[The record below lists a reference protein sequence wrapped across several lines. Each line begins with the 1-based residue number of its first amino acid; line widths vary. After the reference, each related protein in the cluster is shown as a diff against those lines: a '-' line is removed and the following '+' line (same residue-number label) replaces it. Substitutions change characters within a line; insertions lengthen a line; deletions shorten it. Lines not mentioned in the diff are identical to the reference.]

1 MSTYP
6 GNVSLS
12 NAVKERVVSTFQ
24 QAVGLYN
31 QGRND
36 EVVQGCGLI
45 LRMDPQFEPAKK
57 LMEKARNPNAPID
70 VNALAAQLTAD
81 PMSEAR
87 TAMAARNFQRVV
99 DLTTEVLTNDLTN
112 DEARLLNE
120 KAREKMEAAPFVD
133 QFIKKAEQAIASG
146 NPAAAQAS
154 IEKIKSLDP
163 DDTALA
169 RLQSAVSQAKPA
181 GPAASSTSF
190 VVDTPAPASGRG
202 TAQASDFGFTF
213 EEEKGGGGGRPQQ
226 PQNFSF
232 DSPFSTDTGTT
243 PAITPPPGFAP
254 PVKPPETF
262 SFDTPPPSSSFAGG
276 FSFDAPAS
284 APATPKAASGTGGT
298 HEFDFTTASVETS
311 PDDQKKIQQYL
322 ADGDKA
328 FDGGD
333 YQGAI
338 DLWSRIFL
346 IDVTND
352 QASER
357 IEKAKKK
364 KRESEQK
371 SENLL
376 SAAVAAFDSG
386 DRAAAKEKFNQVL
399 KLDPSNAQAHD
410 YLSRLEEV
418 PAEGGASAFETPFT
432 MPETKGAGVFDEPA

>member
-36 EVVQGCGLI
+36 EVIQGCGLI
-45 LRMDPQFEPAKK
+45 LRMDPQFDPAKK

-70 VNALAAQLTAD
+70 VNALAAQLSAD
-81 PMSEAR
+81 PMSEAKA
-87 TAMAARNFQRVV
+87 AMAARNFQRVV

-120 KAREKMEAAPFVD
+120 QAREKLEASPFVD
-133 QFIKKAEQAIASG
+133 QFVKKAEQAIASG

-169 RLQSAVSQAKPA
+169 RLQTALNQAKPA
-181 GPAASSTSF
+181 QPAATASPSF
-190 VVDTPAPASGRG
+190 VVDTPAAQPGRG

-213 EEEKGGGGGRPQQ
+213 EEEKGGAQQKAGGAFA
-226 PQNFSF
+226 NFSF

-243 PAITPPPGFAP
+243 PAITPPPGAVD
-254 PVKPPETF
+254 PVKPPESF
-262 SFDTPPPSSSFAGG
+262 SFDTPAPPSTSFAGG
-276 FSFDAPAS
+276 FSFDT
-284 APATPKAASGTGGT
+284 PATPPSTGGATGGT
-298 HEFDFTTASVETS
+298 HEFDFTTASVETT

-376 SAAVAAFDSG
+376 SSAVAAFDSG
-386 DRAAAKEKFNQVL
+386 DRAAAKEKFNHVL
-399 KLDPSNAQAHD
+399 KIDPNNTQAHD
-410 YLSRLEEV
+410 YL
-418 PAEGGASAFETPFT
+418 
-432 MPETKGAGVFDEPA
+432 